1 MPNVIKATN
10 LTVTKAFGKFFIAQD
25 VFKKVD
31 GSEGKLNYKV
41 WSTSPVSEGQVVD
54 VVGNA
59 SANVNEF
66 TDQSGKHVVYAQLS
80 INAKEVN
87 IIAAAPAPS
96 SFGTP
101 PSSNWDTF

>member
-1 MPNVIKATN
+1 MPNTIKATG

-41 WSTSPVSEGQVVD
+41 WWSQPVQEGQVLEVI
-54 VVGNA
+54 GNA
-59 SANVNEF
+59 SSNVNEF
-66 TDQSGKHVVYAQLS
+66 VNQAGEKIVYAQLS
-80 INAKEVN
+80 INAKEVKV
-87 IIAAAPAPS
+87 ISQAAQ
-96 SFGTP
+96 T

>member
-25 VFKKVD
+25 VFKKTD

-41 WSTSPVSEGQVVD
+41 WFTSPVSEGQVVD

-59 SANVNEF
+59 GWWFLVLCVAYYR
-66 TDQSGKHVVYAQLS
+66 KHD
-80 INAKEVN
+80 K
-87 IIAAAPAPS
+87 
-96 SFGTP
+96 
-101 PSSNWDTF
+101 

>member
-1 MPNVIKATN
+1 MPNIIKATN

-41 WSTSPVSEGQVVD
+41 WSTTPVSEGQVVD
-54 VVGNA
+54 VLGNA

-87 IIAAAPAPS
+87 VIAAAPVA
-96 SFGTP
+96 

>member
-1 MPNVIKATN
+1 MPNTIKATG

-25 VFKKVD
+25 VFKKAD

-41 WSTSPVSEGQVVD
+41 WWTNPVQEGQTVEVI
-54 VVGNA
+54 GNA

-80 INAKEVN
+80 INAKEVKVVS
-87 IIAAAPAPS
+87 AAPPS
-96 SFGTP
+96 G
-101 PSSNWDTF
+101 NWDTF

>member
-25 VFKKVD
+25 VFKKTD

-41 WSTSPVSEGQVVD
+41 WSTTPVSEGQVVD

-80 INAKEVN
+80 INAKEVTLV
-87 IIAAAPAPS
+87 AAAPAA
-96 SFGTP
+96 SFGNP
-101 PSSNWDTF
+101 PSSAWDTF